1 MSSLWKS
8 IDPVDSIIFPGA
20 RMKSTYD
27 EDGARSRGTPT
38 RPLVRRLR
46 SVTKVA
52 KGYDLVRRLS
62 SHTPPIPFPPR
73 PPPRRRHTVRGRA
86 RHRGRRVQDAP
97 ALAPVPRPRRVVLA
111 PGPRDRAVPR
121 RPTTRRDASGGAVQR
136 PRRHRVRARERR
148 GYRRGRGGSEGDVA
162 SLTMP
167 RHRPGVSR
175 IRRREGE
182 AVRGAFYTLVPIRP
196 RSRGERR
203 SLRTFPGASLRP
215 PLAFNPRLRRLSTP
229 TDAFELH
236 PDIALYGTTLR
247 TPWTWR
253 CTPPC
258 DWRPK

>member
-97 ALAPVPRPRRVVLA
+97 ALAPVPRPRRVVFA
-111 PGPRDRAVPR
+111 PVHATAPCLVVLRLDATRPEGPCKGRGVIVYAHGNAV
-121 RPTTRRDASGGAVQR
+121 DIGAVAEEAKAMSHHLHCHVIVPEYPGYGVANGKPCEVR
-136 PRRHRVRARERR
+136 SIHWSPYDRVRVVNA
-148 GYRRGRGGSEGDVA
+148 D
-162 SLTMP
+162 P
-167 RHRPGVSR
+167 
-175 IRRREGE
+175 
-182 AVRGAFYTLVPIRP
+182 
-196 RSRGERR
+196 
-203 SLRTFPGASLRP
+203 
-215 PLAFNPRLRRLSTP
+215 
-229 TDAFELH
+229 
-236 PDIALYGTTLR
+236 
-247 TPWTWR
+247 
-253 CTPPC
+253 
-258 DWRPK
+258 